1 MSTMSTTSTTSTTT
15 PSTAAPTPA
24 AEGTAHACGGGPCLD
39 RRQLLVRA
47 GTAGATVGAVA
58 LLAACGGSGGGSGG
72 AGGGGAAA
80 TPGTDGSLAQLSD
93 IPVGGAVSAT
103 AADGTKILLT
113 QPQAGT
119 VVGLSAICTHQGC
132 TVLPDD
138 AQLHCPCHGST
149 FDLEGKNV
157 SGPAPKPLPSFAV
170 LVENGAVFAQGS

>member
-1 MSTMSTTSTTSTTT
+1 MSTTTTSS
-15 PSTAAPTPA
+15 PSTAGPTPA
-24 AEGTAHACGGGPCLD
+24 EAEHSCAGGHCLD

-58 LLAACGGSGGGSGG
+58 LLAACGAGGDSPGAGGSGG
-72 AGGGGAAA
+72 AA
-80 TPGTDGSLAQLSD
+80 TPGADGSLAQLSD

-103 AADGTKILLT
+103 AADGSKILLT
-113 QPQAGT
+113 QPEAGT

-132 TVLPDD
+132 TVLPEDTT
-138 AQLHCPCHGST
+138 LHCPCHGST

-170 LVENGAVFAQGS
+170 RVDNGAVFAQGS

>member
-1 MSTMSTTSTTSTTT
+1 MSTTTTSS
-15 PSTAAPTPA
+15 PSTAGPAPEH
-24 AEGTAHACGGGPCLD
+24 AEHGCAGGHCLD

-58 LLAACGGSGGGSGG
+58 LLAACGAGGDSPGAGGAGGSGG
-72 AGGGGAAA
+72 AA
-80 TPGTDGSLAQLSD
+80 TPGADGSLAQLSD

-103 AADGTKILLT
+103 AADGSKILLT
-113 QPQAGT
+113 QPEAGT

-170 LVENGAVFAQGS
+170 RVENGAVFAQGS